1 MAKAKGTTKQVKTT
15 VNRLKA
21 SQKPQAHRPAG
32 QFKRGIHCQKR
43 PASDGSDDA
52 KSSKEEGSCAR
63 RQKKTRRVDVDKDS
77 DEEVEEEKEN
87 EDVVEQVVDRDGDD
101 AQSEDAEQVSQL

>member
-15 VNRLKA
+15 VNRLKV

-32 QFKRGIHCQKR
+32 QSKRGIHCQKC
-43 PASDGSDDA
+43 PASDGSNDA
-52 KSSKEEGSCAR
+52 ESLKEEGSCAR
-63 RQKKTRRVDVDKDS
+63 RWKKTKCVDIDKDS
-77 DEEVEEEKEN
+77 DKEVEEEEN
-87 EDVVEQVVDRDGDD
+87 EDVIEQVVDRDGDD